1 MTVYVDLATNPRGVT
16 IIAVLWT
23 MMALSGTFL
32 SLRLYSKLTRSRS
45 LWWDDYFIIVAWV
58 CQPCLDLLFPVF

>member
-16 IIAVLWT
+16 IIAVLWS

-32 SLRLYSKLTRSRS
+32 GLRLYSKLTRGRGM
-45 LWWDDYFIIVAWV
+45 WWDDYFIIVAWV
-58 CQPCLDLLFPVF
+58 CRAALLDCLLAV